1 MSKIS
6 NLMSPLK
13 IESWSAKEVLNFT
26 HEREISILLHVI
38 DITLKFMV
46 PLQVK
51 LEHSH
56 TEQATLN
63 RQSRG
68 GRAAA
73 LSSSSIPRL
82 LASNYVNILYT
93 SHMLKSERRASSLRF
108 CSSCPSISAM
118 SQRACP
124 KSLAPLNKAAAC

>member
-13 IESWSAKEVLNFT
+13 IKSWSAKEVLNFT

-63 RQSRG
+63 RQRRG

-82 LASNYVNILYT
+82 
-93 SHMLKSERRASSLRF
+93 
-108 CSSCPSISAM
+108 P
-118 SQRACP
+118 
-124 KSLAPLNKAAAC
+124 AAASRVAGKTYDLSPAQAYYFLQDNFAQS